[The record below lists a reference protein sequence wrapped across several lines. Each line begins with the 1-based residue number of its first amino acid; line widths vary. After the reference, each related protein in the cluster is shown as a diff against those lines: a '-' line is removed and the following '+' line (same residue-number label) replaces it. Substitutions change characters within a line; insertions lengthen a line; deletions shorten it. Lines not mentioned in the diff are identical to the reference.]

1 MGMVAVTFRIMP
13 ESPGADLNRIKK
25 EVEKTIHKHKDVELK
40 NASIKPI
47 GFGLS
52 AIEILL
58 TMPDSGGTDE
68 IEQEILKISGVESI
82 EAGDVTLL

>member
-1 MGMVAVTFRIMP
+1 MGTVAVTFRIMP
-13 ESPGADLNRIKK
+13 DSPGADLNRIKK
-25 EVEKTIHKHKDVELK
+25 EVEKAIHKHNDVELK

-52 AIEILL
+52 AIEILII
-58 TMPDSGGTDE
+58 MPDTGGTDK
-68 IEQEILKISGVESI
+68 IEQELLKISEVESI